1 MFLTFWGPCK
11 LLFQFFGPW
20 KVTSRS
26 PKSNYAVS
34 GLYFYPNDVIAV
46 AKNQKPSNRGELEI
60 TDTNKYYLNSDRLTV
75 KQMGRGYTWL
85 DTGTHDSLLEAS
97 QFVQT
102 LEKRQGMKISCI
114 EEIAY
119 KMGYINK
126 KQLLHLGKSMLNNQY
141 GEYLIKI
148 ANT

>member
-1 MFLTFWGPCK
+1 
-11 LLFQFFGPW
+11 
-20 KVTSRS
+20 
-26 PKSNYAVS
+26 
-34 GLYFYPNDVIAV
+34 
-46 AKNQKPSNRGELEI
+46 
-60 TDTNKYYLNSDRLTV
+60 
-75 KQMGRGYTWL
+75 MGRGYTWL